1 MESDRYVGRDI
12 KRVSN
17 CIRRSFSGICKD
29 VSGEEIT
36 TSNCW
41 LLMYLFDHSG
51 EDVFQKDIEE
61 KFYIRRS
68 TSSSI
73 ISLLEKKGYIERV
86 SVERD
91 ARLKKLVLTEKA
103 LEICDEVNK
112 RTIEFEESLTSGI
125 PEDELD
131 TFYDVLAKIQ
141 KNAES
146 Q

>member
-1 MESDRYVGRDI
+1 MDSDRYVGRDM
-12 KRVSN
+12 KCVSN
-17 CIRRSFSGICKD
+17 CIRRAFSGICKD
-29 VSGEEIT
+29 VYGEEIT

-41 LLMYLFDHSG
+41 LLMYLFDHGG

-61 KFYIRRS
+61 KFNIRRS

-73 ISLLEKKGYIERV
+73 ISLLEKKGYIERA

-112 RTIEFEESLTSGI
+112 RTIDFEESLTDGI
-125 PEDELD
+125 PEEKLD
-131 TFYDVLAKIQ
+131 IFYEVLAEIQ
-141 KNAES
+141 KNAEGH
-146 Q
+146 